1 MKKIGQFRNFWL
13 LSNNTINIVE
23 EDMLEWMGVEDL
35 LERKAVVLK
44 LAAAYISSHGKA
56 TPVDLVFAKK
66 LLNFTKKERSYWT
79 TLLIYGWQ

>member
-23 EDMLEWMGVEDL
+23 EDVLEWMRVEDL
-35 LERKAVVLK
+35 FERKAVVLK
-44 LAAAYISSHGKA
+44 LTAAYINSQGKA

-66 LLNFTKKERSYWT
+66 LLNFAKRNDHTGQLY
-79 TLLIYGWQ
+79 